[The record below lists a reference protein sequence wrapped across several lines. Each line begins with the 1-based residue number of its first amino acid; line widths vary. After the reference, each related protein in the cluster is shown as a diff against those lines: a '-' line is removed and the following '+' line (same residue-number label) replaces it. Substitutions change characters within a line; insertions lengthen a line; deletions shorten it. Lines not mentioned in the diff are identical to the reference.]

1 MPLDKTQLVDFLGVV
16 EKELSRQITLVAV
29 GGTAMTLLDLKPSTI
44 DIDFTGPG
52 GAIADFKEALKNIS
66 HGFKI
71 DLYKDGVVFSQILPG
86 DYLEKS
92 IRIRQIGR
100 IELRSLQPLDIVVTK
115 IGRLDDRDMQDIEA
129 CIRGH
134 RLNKKTILSR
144 AKQVEYVGR
153 EANYK
158 ANLRQVIG
166 TFFRDKNSPR

>member
-1 MPLDKTQLVDFLGVV
+1 MPLDKTQLLDFLGVV
-16 EKELSRQITLVAV
+16 EKELSRQITLVAA

-52 GAIADFKEALKNIS
+52 EDIADFKEALKNIS

-92 IRIRQIGR
+92 IRIRQVGR
-100 IELRSLQPLDIVVTK
+100 IEMRSLQPLDIVVTK
-115 IGRLDDRDMQDIEA
+115 IGRLDDRDVQDIEA
-129 CIRGH
+129 CIKQY
-134 RLNKKTILSR
+134 RLTEETILSR
-144 AKQVEYVGR
+144 AKQVQHVGR

-158 ANLRQVIG
+158 ANLRHVIG
-166 TFFRDKNSPR
+166 TFFPEKKRRR

>member
-1 MPLDKTQLVDFLGVV
+1 
-16 EKELSRQITLVAV
+16 
-29 GGTAMTLLDLKPSTI
+29 MTLLDLKPSTI

-52 GAIADFKEALKNIS
+52 EDIADFKETLETFS

-71 DLYKDGVVFSQILPG
+71 DLYKDGVVFSQILPE

-115 IGRLDDRDMQDIEA
+115 LGRLDDRDMEDIEA

-134 RLNKKTILSR
+134 RLTKETILSR
-144 AKQVEYVGR
+144 AKQVQYVGR

-158 ANLRQVIG
+158 ANLRQVIR
-166 TFFRDKNSPR
+166 TFFREKKKRR

>member
-1 MPLDKTQLVDFLGVV
+1 MPLDKTQLLDFLGVV
-16 EKELSRQITLVAV
+16 EKGLSRRITLVAI
-29 GGTAMTLLDLKPSTI
+29 GGTAMTVLDLKPSTI

-52 GAIADFKEALKNIS
+52 EDIADFKEALKNIS

-92 IRIRQIGR
+92 IRIRQVGR
-100 IELRSLQPLDIVVTK
+100 IEMRSLQPLAIVVTK
-115 IGRLDDRDMQDIEA
+115 IGRLDDRDMQDVEA

-134 RLNKKTILSR
+134 RLTKNAIVAR
-144 AKQVEYVGR
+144 GNQVQYVGR

-158 ANLRQVIG
+158 ANLQ
-166 TFFRDKNSPR
+166 

>member
-1 MPLDKTQLVDFLGVV
+1 MPLDKTQLLDFLGVV
-16 EKELSRQITLVAV
+16 EKELSRQITLVGA

-52 GAIADFKEALKNIS
+52 EYIADFKEALKNIS

-71 DLYKDGVVFSQILPG
+71 DLYKDGVVFSQILPE

-100 IELRSLQPLDIVVTK
+100 IELCSLQPLDIVVTK

-129 CIRGH
+129 CIKGH
-134 RLNKKTILSR
+134 RLTKETILSR
-144 AKQVEYVGR
+144 AKQIQYVGR

-158 ANLRQVIG
+158 ANLRRVIG
-166 TFFRDKNSPR
+166 TFFREKKKRR

>member
-1 MPLDKTQLVDFLGVV
+1 
-16 EKELSRQITLVAV
+16 
-29 GGTAMTLLDLKPSTI
+29 MTLLDLKPSTI

-52 GAIADFKEALKNIS
+52 EYIADLKEALKNIS

-71 DLYKDGVVFSQILPG
+71 DLYKDGVVFSQILPE

-100 IELRSLQPLDIVVTK
+100 IELCSLQPLDIVVTK

-129 CIRGH
+129 CIKGH
-134 RLNKKTILSR
+134 RLTKETILSR
-144 AKQVEYVGR
+144 AKQIQYVGR

-158 ANLRQVIG
+158 ANLRRVIG
-166 TFFRDKNSPR
+166 TFFREKKKRR